1 MSLAVDKKADKTP
14 LLAELYSS
22 PYSYDFF
29 QAVRLLRAAQAHGQT
44 PAGGMPVRFKTLLSL
59 ETPASS
65 IYSLQPAQDG
75 RTPEMV
81 VTFLGLT
88 GPSGALPVRY
98 TEMLLERRFRHR
110 DQTAHHFFDLFNH
123 RLITLFYQA
132 WQKHHVF
139 VDYERG
145 GRDGFQQHLLSLVG
159 LGTPALRHRLAD
171 DGVDD
176 EVFAYYAGRLGEST
190 RSEEGL
196 RAMLAD
202 QFEVPVEIEQFHG
215 RWLLL
220 DEADCSQLG
229 RANCTLGEHPMLG
242 KQAWDSQTK
251 FRIRVGPLKR
261 QRFNDFLPTG
271 KAYRAMTRLVKF
283 CVGHGLEFDI
293 QLVLDKR
300 ETPPCLLGDPAPN
313 AARLGWSCWLN
324 RSHAA
329 KNDTDDVVLPEHARR
344 LAG

>member
-1 MSLAVDKKADKTP
+1 MNGNDKTP
-14 LLAELYSS
+14 LLAELYSH

-29 QAVRLLRAAQAHGQT
+29 QAVRLLRAAQAGQPT
-44 PAGGMPVRFKTLLSL
+44 PLGGSIPVRFRTLLSL
-59 ETPASS
+59 ESPASS
-65 IYSLQPAQDG
+65 IYALQQPEG
-75 RTPEMV
+75 NKPPEMT

-98 TEMLLERRFRHR
+98 TELLLERRYRYR
-110 DQTAHHFFDLFNH
+110 DQTAHHFLDIFNH
-123 RLITLFYQA
+123 RLVTLFYQS
-132 WQKHHVF
+132 WQKHHIF
-139 VDYERG
+139 VDYEHGTRE
-145 GRDGFQQHLLSLVG
+145 RFERHLLSLVG
-159 LGTPALRHRLAD
+159 LGTPGLQDRLLE

-176 EVFAYYAGRLGEST
+176 EVFVYYAGRLSESA

-202 QFEVPVEIEQFHG
+202 QFSVPVQIEQFRG
-215 RWLLL
+215 RWLVL
-220 DEADCSQLG
+220 DEADCTQLG
-229 RANCTLGEHPMLG
+229 HAHCTLGEHPMLG
-242 KQAWDSQTK
+242 KQAWDCQTK
-251 FRIRVGPLKR
+251 FRIRIGPLKR

-271 KAYRAMTRLVKF
+271 KAYRALTRLVKF
-283 CVGHGLEFDI
+283 CVGHGLEFDV

-300 ETPPCLLGDPAPN
+300 ETPHCLLGDTRLN

-324 RSHAA
+324 RPRDA